1 MADKIY
7 GSDHTI
13 TQMLLERWE
22 KLNKMIKEKFSTP
35 NIRIK
40 KMINFKNIVKSTD
53 KCLRTR
59 VINDFIT
66 SPVTYE
72 GVLKAANNPEN

>member
-1 MADKIY
+1 
-7 GSDHTI
+7 
-13 TQMLLERWE
+13 
-22 KLNKMIKEKFSTP
+22 
-35 NIRIK
+35 
-40 KMINFKNIVKSTD
+40 MINFKNIVKSTD
-53 KCLRTR
+53 KCLGTR